1 IAVPSIL
8 IVAPSGSTKLLILF
22 ETPKFSCVFLI
33 VTGNVPALLAVLNA
47 TIAAGEIPLKNVS
60 GLILAN
66 AFTDNEYTMI
76 ACRIHA
82 MATAIIIFNKGNNT
96 CGPYSPIIGATNP
109 NTPIGANF
117 IIIFVI

>member
-1 IAVPSIL
+1 IV

-22 ETPKFSCVFLI
+22 ETPKFSRVFLI

-47 TIAAGEIPLKNVS
+47 TIAAGGIPLKNVS

-66 AFTDNEYTMI
+66 ACTDNEYTMI
-76 ACRIHA
+76 PCRVHA
-82 MATAIIIFNKGNNT
+82 MATAIIIFNKDNKT
-96 CGPYSPIIGATNP
+96 CAQYHPIIGATNP